1 MAYIRCHET
10 KQRARGKTVKT
21 YAVVYRAKVRT
32 GDGRMVSRLRQETHA
47 SKAAAEARVAE
58 LNGHRHSHTTD
69 PAEQRKRGQ
78 RSLAEWSVDWL
89 ASQQVKAAAGQL
101 KARTLDEYGR
111 LLDRYVLPDLG
122 QVPIAAVTPAQLEAL
137 IGELA
142 TAGKRR
148 GGGDLHPRT
157 VKHAWHVTRQVFRY
171 ALRHDAL
178 AANPIDRV
186 DFSPNRATG
195 DRESF
200 EPHPLTAEQIADLC
214 AALRGERPG
223 RDGKPLP
230 AHPEYALMVEFAAY
244 TGLRASELAGLEV
257 ADLSF
262 APVAVGAQHKCMVRI
277 ERTKVKSKRAGD
289 GWIVGTPKSRRSRR
303 SVPLPGWL
311 AAKMADYLA
320 HHHQRATEPDAPLW
334 PGRVDQAARAGRTA
348 DEWRTALDW
357 SQPVELGTFYRYAF
371 AHALRAVGLPVTT
384 PARAA
389 RRRGDGTIEPA
400 RPALQGVRLH
410 DLRHS
415 AAVAWLQA
423 GVPVVQ
429 VCRWLGHAQPT
440 ITLNVYGD
448 WVPETA
454 DNPLPEPVARNVVA
468 AMRHRDSG

>member
-1 MAYIRCHET
+1 MAYIRSHET

-32 GDGRMVSRLRQETHA
+32 DDGRVVSRLRQETHA

-58 LNGHRHSHTTD
+58 LNAHRHSHTTD

-78 RSLAEWSVDWL
+78 RSLADWSADWL
-89 ASQQVKAAAGQL
+89 ASQRVKAASGQL

-148 GGGDLHPRT
+148 GGGDLHPKT
-157 VKHAWHVTRQVFRY
+157 VKHGWHVMRQVFRY

-178 AANPIDRV
+178 AANPVDRV

-200 EPHPLTAEQIADLC
+200 EPHPLTAEQLADLC

-230 AHPEYALMVEFAAY
+230 ALPVYALMVEFAAY
-244 TGLRASELAGLEV
+244 TGLRASELAGIEV

-262 APVAVGAQHKCMVRI
+262 APVAVGAQHKCVVRI
-277 ERTKVKSKRAGD
+277 ERTKVKSKRAGE

-311 AAKMADYLA
+311 AAKTADYLA
-320 HHHQRATEPDAPLW
+320 HDHPRATEPDAPLW
-334 PGRVDQAARAGRTA
+334 PGRVEPSGPCRPDGRRVAHEHWTGLNRSSWAPFTA
-348 DEWRTALDW
+348 TR
-357 SQPVELGTFYRYAF
+357 SPM
-371 AHALRAVGLPVTT
+371 H
-384 PARAA
+384 
-389 RRRGDGTIEPA
+389 
-400 RPALQGVRLH
+400 
-410 DLRHS
+410 
-415 AAVAWLQA
+415 
-423 GVPVVQ
+423 
-429 VCRWLGHAQPT
+429 
-440 ITLNVYGD
+440 
-448 WVPETA
+448 
-454 DNPLPEPVARNVVA
+454 
-468 AMRHRDSG
+468 